1 MTSEATQPT
10 WNSNAED
17 LVPTDYTDKLAYFK
31 KMYGSPSSLPEIT
44 LIKEAFKVLDEYKPT
59 MIEFKEI
66 PDDALKQIFQKVD
79 KNQDDYIDLREFR
92 ELVSMLAE
100 KYPWSPPSKDNVPG
114 LAKTTDSFK
123 PDDEVPSPSN
133 ITSKHDEKA

>member
-1 MTSEATQPT
+1 MTGEATPAT
-10 WNSNAED
+10 WNSNEED

-31 KMYGSPSSLPEIT
+31 KMYGSPSSLPDIN

-59 MIEFKEI
+59 TIGFKEI
-66 PDDALKQIFQKVD
+66 PDDALKQMFQKVD
-79 KNQDDYIDLREFR
+79 KNQDGYIDLIEFR

-100 KYPWSPPSKDNVPG
+100 KYPWSPPSKDNAPG

-123 PDDEVPSPSN
+123 PDDEMPSPSN
-133 ITSKHDEKA
+133 ITFKHNEKA